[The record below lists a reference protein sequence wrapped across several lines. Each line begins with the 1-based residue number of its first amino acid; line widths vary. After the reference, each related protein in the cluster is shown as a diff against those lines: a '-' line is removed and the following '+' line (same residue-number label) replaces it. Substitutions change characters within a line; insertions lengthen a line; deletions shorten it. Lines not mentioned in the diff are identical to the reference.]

1 MGSVFLNAFLTVVAA
16 SITSPHQSFLAS
28 RNLWPL
34 VEVPVIPAG
43 DESVEIGR
51 FYISPG
57 LTSTSAKFHH
67 TEKFVSD
74 VGFTEWNKRGWTF
87 QERELSRR
95 ILYFGKTQLHFACN
109 EGRWEEELGLARPPL
124 QQKPWL
130 QEAVDD
136 LDKENEHEGC
146 HGSGAVAH
154 YREGDADDQQG
165 QDETRAVEHSVSR
178 EEHRSSHDD
187 LVCEDINKMWYKL
200 ASDYSSRLLTY
211 EIDRLPAISGL
222 ARHLERAYAE
232 SSSNPPRRYL
242 SGLWDDDL
250 VPGLMWYVDKGK
262 IWKARS
268 SAKPYLGPSW
278 SWISH
283 LGGVEWHTDPKYT
296 QACEIVN
303 ANMGYATGDPMGRV
317 TSGYLTIRGKLLHIP
332 PPPPRDFGF
341 SGAGSFHME
350 RIIMHGHSMGAPYYL
365 DLTYE
370 GKGFGN
376 ALFDNYLIL
385 DNCYY
390 ETAPTMLGLKGD
402 DMAVLLLGWEAHP
415 GSVNREIRRK
425 VGLFQPEESGGNG
438 PSKPAGHSR
447 NAYGYMHITDLT
459 GEPPTGGAP
468 LPPPRTDD
476 DGREEE
482 DIETWIAKRADPKV
496 SDIRFKNAR
505 RLAPHNP
512 DDIWGSEPEGDE
524 EDDQVEN
531 WPVGLLLEPWGTDT
545 DGQPLYKRI
554 GAFERILQVDNAAAR
569 AVFDTAETKVVKL
582 L

>member
-1 MGSVFLNAFLTVVAA
+1 RKLPTRVIDIGEDSGEPRLLITSGQEARYVAFSYQWGDPLLSPPPLKTTKEKLKGYLSAIPTADLPRSFIDLIEITRAIGERYIWIDSLCIVQDDEQDWEREALQMGSVFLNAFLTVVAA

-109 EGRWEEELGLARPPL
+109 EGRWEEELGLA
-124 QQKPWL
+124 Q
-130 QEAVDD
+130 
-136 LDKENEHEGC
+136 
-146 HGSGAVAH
+146 
-154 YREGDADDQQG
+154 
-165 QDETRAVEHSVSR
+165 HSVSR

-317 TSGYLTIRGKLLHIP
+317 TSGYLTIRGKL
-332 PPPPRDFGF
+332 
-341 SGAGSFHME
+341 
-350 RIIMHGHSMGAPYYL
+350 
-365 DLTYE
+365 
-370 GKGFGN
+370 
-376 ALFDNYLIL
+376 
-385 DNCYY
+385 
-390 ETAPTMLGLKGD
+390 
-402 DMAVLLLGWEAHP
+402 
-415 GSVNREIRRK
+415 
-425 VGLFQPEESGGNG
+425 
-438 PSKPAGHSR
+438 
-447 NAYGYMHITDLT
+447 
-459 GEPPTGGAP
+459 
-468 LPPPRTDD
+468 
-476 DGREEE
+476 
-482 DIETWIAKRADPKV
+482 
-496 SDIRFKNAR
+496 
-505 RLAPHNP
+505 
-512 DDIWGSEPEGDE
+512 
-524 EDDQVEN
+524 
-531 WPVGLLLEPWGTDT
+531 
-545 DGQPLYKRI
+545 
-554 GAFERILQVDNAAAR
+554 
-569 AVFDTAETKVVKL
+569 
-582 L
+582 